1 MVEITT
7 KWKPFMTFSVLQK
20 NHLADLVCCW
30 WLVFCWVLW
39 VPCCCRVGLGTLW
52 QSPSKTPQFMG
63 VVIVKQWQTIVFCQH
78 LFFDE
83 TRFQW
88 FYGETLW
95 SESFFHFIQ
104 VKIIEKAWLII
115 IFLHFQQKLESKK
128 NNMRHMS
135 YTDRRFVSLF
145 HRRFRPAML
154 WDNQWRGIVLDGFS
168 DESKRDESGASARI
182 GREVVNV
189 GHMMSTSIPK
199 SSWGCWF
206 STAFGQTQNQ
216 SFVFEENPQESRGL
230 SQNSWI
236 FACLFLWNFETWD
249 AWETCLKVYHG
260 TSDKSIKIVSS
271 QMLVSIFLETWSSP
285 VDTPMR
291 SQRPCWTSPWQGW
304 RNFSFPL
311 PTAPQT
317 LQRRKSL
324 GGYQETC
331 RLSDF
336 GFFRSN

>member
-1 MVEITT
+1 M
-7 KWKPFMTFSVLQK
+7 KR
-20 NHLADLVCCW
+20 H
-30 WLVFCWVLW
+30 
-39 VPCCCRVGLGTLW
+39 G
-52 QSPSKTPQFMG
+52 
-63 VVIVKQWQTIVFCQH
+63 
-78 LFFDE
+78 
-83 TRFQW
+83 
-88 FYGETLW
+88 W
-95 SESFFHFIQ
+95 SSF
-104 VKIIEKAWLII
+104 
-115 IFLHFQQKLESKK
+115 FLHFQQKLESKN

-154 WDNQWRGIVLDGFS
+154 WDNQWRGILLDGFS
-168 DESKRDESGASARI
+168 DESKRDEAGASASGLV
-182 GREVVNV
+182 GRWWMLVLWCHRSLNF
-189 GHMMSTSIPK
+189 
-199 SSWGCWF
+199 SWGCWF
-206 STAFGQTQNQ
+206 STVPLLDKPRINL
-216 SFVFEENPQESRGL
+216 SFSRKTHRKAGVCRKTVESLLVF
-230 SQNSWI
+230 
-236 FACLFLWNFETWD
+236 FFETWE

-271 QMLVSIFLETWSSP
+271 QMLASIFLETWSSP

-291 SQRPCWTSPWQGW
+291 SQRPCWTSLWQGW

-336 GFFRSN
+336 RFFRSN